1 VSKRV
6 LGKGLD
12 ALFSSGESLQ
22 ETGNEISVEKI
33 VVRGNQPRKVF
44 NDETIREMADSISE
58 HGILQPLLVR
68 PIENGKYELV
78 AGERRL
84 RAAVLAGLK
93 KVPVI
98 IREMEEPQT
107 WEAALIENLQR
118 ENLNPVEEAAA
129 YREMLERYGY
139 TQEELA
145 RRIGKSRAYVA
156 NTVRL
161 LNLPG
166 EIRELVKTGELTAGH
181 ARAILA
187 LKDEEQQLALAQK
200 IIQQGMTVRDTEEAG
215 TKERTTR
222 KSAGK
227 TKDPHLVMVE
237 QRFEELLNTRVKVI
251 RQKTGGKIEV
261 RFNDD
266 EELNRIMEVMGL
278 L

>member
-12 ALFSSGESLQ
+12 ALLSSGETL
-22 ETGNEISVEKI
+22 EKPGNEISLEKI
-33 VVRGNQPRKVF
+33 VVTGNQPRKMF
-44 NDETIREMADSISE
+44 NDETIKEMADSIKE
-58 HGILQPLLVR
+58 HGVLQPLLVR
-68 PIENGKYELV
+68 PLESGKYELV

-93 KVPVI
+93 KVPVV
-98 IREMEEPQT
+98 IREMQDPEA

-145 RRIGKSRAYVA
+145 RKIGKSRAHVA

-161 LNLPG
+161 LNLP
-166 EIRELVKTGELTAGH
+166 EEVRELVKSGEITAGH

-187 LKDEEQQLALAQK
+187 LKDEEQQLALARK

-215 TKERTTR
+215 TRERKVRT
-222 KSAGK
+222 KAVK
-227 TKDPHLVMVE
+227 AKDPNLAMVE

-251 RQKTGGKIEV
+251 KQKNGGKIEV
-261 RFNDD
+261 HFNDD
-266 EELNRIMEVMGL
+266 EELSRIMEVMGL

>member
-1 VSKRV
+1 M
-6 LGKGLD
+6 GKGLD
-12 ALFSSGESLQ
+12 ALLSSGETL
-22 ETGNEISVEKI
+22 EKPGNEISLEKI
-33 VVRGNQPRKVF
+33 VVTGNQPRKMF
-44 NDETIREMADSISE
+44 NDETIKEMADSIKE
-58 HGILQPLLVR
+58 HGVLQPLLIR
-68 PIENGKYELV
+68 PLESGKYELV

-93 KVPVI
+93 KVPVV
-98 IREMEEPQT
+98 IREMQDPEA

-145 RRIGKSRAYVA
+145 RKIGKSRAHVA

-161 LNLPG
+161 LNLP
-166 EIRELVKTGELTAGH
+166 EEVRELVKSGEITAGH
-181 ARAILA
+181 GRAILA
-187 LKDEEQQLALAQK
+187 LKDEEQQLALARK

-215 TKERTTR
+215 TRERKVRT
-222 KSAGK
+222 KAVK
-227 TKDPHLVMVE
+227 AKDPNLAMVE

-251 RQKTGGKIEV
+251 KQKNGGKIEV
-261 RFNDD
+261 HFNDD
-266 EELNRIMEVMGL
+266 EELSRIMEVMGL

>member
-1 VSKRV
+1 MSKRV

>member
-1 VSKRV
+1 MSKRV

-139 TQEELA
+139 TQEEFA

>member
-1 VSKRV
+1 

-12 ALFSSGESLQ
+12 ALFSSGETLEGPGS
-22 ETGNEISVEKI
+22 EISLEKI
-33 VVRGNQPRKVF
+33 VVRGNQPRKLF
-44 NDETIREMADSISE
+44 NDETIEEMAESIKE
-58 HGILQPLLVR
+58 HGILQPLVVR
-68 PIENGKYELV
+68 PLADGKYELV

-93 KVPVI
+93 KVPVVI
-98 IREMEEPQT
+98 KEMEEPQA
-107 WEAALIENLQR
+107 WEAALTENLQR
-118 ENLNPVEEAAA
+118 ENLNPIEEAAA

-145 RRIGKSRAYVA
+145 RKIGKSRAHVA

-161 LNLPG
+161 LNLP
-166 EIRELVKTGELTAGH
+166 EEVRELVKTGEITAGH

-187 LKDEEQQLALAQK
+187 VKDGEQQLALARK
-200 IIQQGMTVRDTEEAG
+200 IIQQGMTVRDTEDAG
-215 TKERTTR
+215 TKERKGR
-222 KSAGK
+222 KPAEK
-227 TKDPHLVMVE
+227 AKDPNLVMAE
-237 QRFEELLNTRVKVI
+237 QRFEELLNTRVKII

-261 RFNDD
+261 HFNDD

>member
-1 VSKRV
+1 MSKRV

-118 ENLNPVEEAAA
+118 ENLNTVEEAAA

>member
-1 VSKRV
+1 MSKRV

-12 ALFSSGESLQ
+12 ALFSSGETLEGPGS
-22 ETGNEISVEKI
+22 EISLEKI
-33 VVRGNQPRKVF
+33 VVRGNQPRKLF
-44 NDETIREMADSISE
+44 NDETIEEMAESIKE
-58 HGILQPLLVR
+58 HGILQPLVVR
-68 PIENGKYELV
+68 PLADGKYELV

-93 KVPVI
+93 KVPVVI
-98 IREMEEPQT
+98 KEMEEPQA

-118 ENLNPVEEAAA
+118 ENLNPIEEAAA

-145 RRIGKSRAYVA
+145 RKIGKSRAHVA

-161 LNLPG
+161 LNLP
-166 EIRELVKTGELTAGH
+166 EEVRELVKTGEITAGH

-187 LKDEEQQLALAQK
+187 VKDGEQQLALARK
-200 IIQQGMTVRDTEEAG
+200 IIQQGMTVRDTEDAG
-215 TKERTTR
+215 TKERKGR
-222 KSAGK
+222 KPAEK
-227 TKDPHLVMVE
+227 AKDPNLVMAE
-237 QRFEELLNTRVKVI
+237 QRFEELLNTRVKII

-261 RFNDD
+261 HFNDD

>member
-1 VSKRV
+1 MSKRV

-12 ALFSSGESLQ
+12 ALLSSGETL
-22 ETGNEISVEKI
+22 EKPGNEISLEKI
-33 VVRGNQPRKVF
+33 VVTGNQPRKMF
-44 NDETIREMADSISE
+44 NDETIKEMADSIKE
-58 HGILQPLLVR
+58 HGVLQPLLVR
-68 PIENGKYELV
+68 PLESGKYELV

-93 KVPVI
+93 KVPVV
-98 IREMEEPQT
+98 IREMQDPEA

-145 RRIGKSRAYVA
+145 RKIGKSRAHVA

-161 LNLPG
+161 LNLP
-166 EIRELVKTGELTAGH
+166 EEVRELVKSGEITAGH

-187 LKDEEQQLALAQK
+187 LKDEEQQLALARK

-215 TKERTTR
+215 TRERKVRT
-222 KSAGK
+222 KAVK
-227 TKDPHLVMVE
+227 AKDPNLAMVE

-251 RQKTGGKIEV
+251 KQKNGGKIEV
-261 RFNDD
+261 HFNDD
-266 EELNRIMEVMGL
+266 EELSRIMEVMGL

>member
-1 VSKRV
+1 MSKRV

-12 ALFSSGESLQ
+12 ALLSSGETL
-22 ETGNEISVEKI
+22 EKPGNEISLEKI
-33 VVRGNQPRKVF
+33 VVTGNQPRKMF
-44 NDETIREMADSISE
+44 NDETIKEMADSIKE
-58 HGILQPLLVR
+58 HGVLQPLLVR
-68 PIENGKYELV
+68 PLESGKYELV

-93 KVPVI
+93 KVPVV
-98 IREMEEPQT
+98 IREMQDPEA

-145 RRIGKSRAYVA
+145 RKIGKSRAHVA

-161 LNLPG
+161 LNLP
-166 EIRELVKTGELTAGH
+166 EEVRELVKSGEITAGH

-187 LKDEEQQLALAQK
+187 LKDEEQQLALARK

-215 TKERTTR
+215 TRERKVRT
-222 KSAGK
+222 KAVK
-227 TKDPHLVMVE
+227 AKDPNLAMVE

-251 RQKTGGKIEV
+251 KQKNGGKIEV

-266 EELNRIMEVMGL
+266 EELSRIMEVMGL

>member
-1 VSKRV
+1 M
-6 LGKGLD
+6 GKGLD

-44 NDETIREMADSISE
+44 NDETIREMADSISG